1 MLRSF
6 LSRLDPRFKPRP
18 SHLLIGGLALVGGLK
33 AVDVIGELVPGAD
46 HVPAGAAQAQTVP
59 PKPGA
64 PSGVPVPAS
73 LPDSCP
79 VPEELLSAIRTER
92 ELLAD
97 QKDALSQRRAEID
110 LAEEKLRI
118 ETARLTE
125 LKTALE
131 ALMNKV
137 ETAEGEDVNR
147 LVKLYTN
154 MKPAD
159 AAQIMNEID
168 ISVAVTV
175 LGQMPERDAG
185 PIMARLSMARARA
198 VSKIILE
205 RSKLPGDQ
213 DLNGIVLQ

>member
-1 MLRSF
+1 
-6 LSRLDPRFKPRP
+6 
-18 SHLLIGGLALVGGLK
+18 
-33 AVDVIGELVPGAD
+33 
-46 HVPAGAAQAQTVP
+46 GAAQAQTVP